1 MNWLLIIVL
10 AILAVNALIGMKAG
24 FIKTVFSLCSMVVAL
39 VLTLWLSPYAN
50 NYMRNNDTI
59 YKSISSGVEKV
70 LPAIE
75 KNADKKVQENTI
87 DKMTLPKAIKKSL
100 IKNNK
105 KEVYKK
111 LSVKTFKGYLKSY
124 LTGIVINA
132 LAFSVT
138 FILLLLLLW
147 VVCIAL
153 NIISKL
159 PMLNQ
164 INKMAGL
171 LAGAVHGL
179 VVVWLLFILLTVFG
193 SSEWG
198 QKAMEMIGKD
208 EILSMIYNNNI
219 ILRFVTNIPG
229 ILK

>member
-1 MNWLLIIVL
+1 MNYLLIIVL

-24 FIKTVFSLCSMVVAL
+24 FIKTVFSLCSMIVAM
-39 VLTLWLSPYAN
+39 VFTLWLSPYVN
-50 NYMRNNDTI
+50 NYMTNNATI

-75 KNADKKVQENTI
+75 KNADKKVEKATI
-87 DKMTLPKAIKKSL
+87 NKMTLPNSIKKSL

-105 KEVYKK
+105 KEIYDQ
-111 LSVKTFKGYLKSY
+111 LSVKTFKGYMKKY

-138 FILLLLLLW
+138 FILLLVLLW
-147 VVCIAL
+147 VICIAL

-159 PMLNQ
+159 PLLNQ

-171 LAGAVHGL
+171 LAGLVHGL

-198 QKAMEMIGKD
+198 QKAMEMISKD
-208 EILSMIYNNNI
+208 EILSIIYNNNV